1 MFKRT
6 LMTVLAVSLLA
17 TPAAAQSIGFKL
29 GMTSSTIDGSDEDNI
44 SFDRLT
50 SLGVGG
56 FLRFGP
62 LQIDVL
68 GMTKGSEVTDPTDGD
83 FDVKIDYVEVPV
95 QFVLGLGSS
104 RLSPYLMV
112 GPSVA
117 FEVGCSAEAEDTAGN
132 EVEADCDDSDIFPD
146 RKEMDFGLSGAAG
159 LQIPMGPGAVLL
171 EGRYTHGLSNIFD
184 DDDTTT
190 TDFKIRNRAF
200 GLFVGYS
207 IGLGR

>member
-1 MFKRT
+1 
-6 LMTVLAVSLLA
+6 MTALAVSLLA

-29 GMTSSTIDGSDEDNI
+29 GMTSSTLDESDDTGV

-50 SLGVGG
+50 SFGVGG

-68 GMTKGSEVTDPTDGD
+68 GLTKGSEQSDPTDGD
-83 FDVKIDYVEVPV
+83 AQIKIDYVEVPV
-95 QFVLGLGSS
+95 QFVFGLGSS

-117 FEVGCSAEAEDTAGN
+117 FEVGCNAEMEDTAGN
-132 EVEADCDDSDIFPD
+132 EVEADCDDSTVFPD

-184 DDDTTT
+184 DDETTT
-190 TDFKIRNRAF
+190 SDFKIRNRAF